1 MRGTLSGNVLP
12 NPAQFGSALSE
23 LLTGGDRRER
33 PDFRQS
39 FYLALAKVL
48 GAAAWIDAPINQ
60 AEINVVKSL
69 LNELSPRLTSRELR
83 RVQRYLTEPVPRAHW
98 DELLLALSEFTR
110 RRARLQFALDRL
122 RTLLAADGERRPAEE
137 QRFRQAQTVLDWRR
151 LQQDTP
157 PAAEPDPPQPS
168 GVGIRLGELAPEA
181 AGDDPG
187 AVVDRVRAAAS
198 ARLGGK
204 ADRELPWRL
213 AVWAAT
219 LVQVTVRRARTD
231 GEDAELVG
239 FLAAVTGVDDAAAD
253 AALEA
258 ARELRERLGAP
269 AAEELADLAAALRD
283 TAGAV
288 EVASLAKLLN
298 SMAGGDA
305 ALRRLR
311 QLAAGI

>member
-1 MRGTLSGNVLP
+1 MLP

-33 PDFRQS
+33 PDLRQS

-83 RVQRYLTEPVPRAHW
+83 RVQRYLSEPVTRAHW
-98 DELLLALSEFTR
+98 DDLLLALSAFTR
-110 RRARLQFALDRL
+110 RRTRLQFALDRL
-122 RTLLAADGERRPAEE
+122 RALLAADGEERPAEI
-137 QRFRQAQTVLDWRR
+137 QLFRQAQSVLDWRR
-151 LQQDTP
+151 RQQDP
-157 PAAEPDPPQPS
+157 PLVAEPDPPPPS
-168 GVGIRLGELAPEA
+168 GAGIRLGELAPETA
-181 AGDDPG
+181 DDDPG
-187 AVVDRVRAAAS
+187 AVVDRVSAAAS
-198 ARLGGK
+198 ARLRGK
-204 ADRELPWRL
+204 ADRALPRRL

-219 LVQVTVRRARTD
+219 LVHVTVRRARTD

-239 FLAAVTGVDDAAAD
+239 FLGAVTGVDDAAAE

-258 ARELRERLGAP
+258 ARELHERHGAL
-269 AAEELADLAAALRD
+269 AGEELVELAAALRE

-298 SMAGGDA
+298 SMAGGDV
-305 ALRRLR
+305 ALRRLHR
-311 QLAAGI
+311 LAAGT

>member
-1 MRGTLSGNVLP
+1 MLP
-12 NPAQFGSALSE
+12 NPAHFGSALSE
-23 LLTGGDRRER
+23 LFTGGDRRER

-110 RRARLQFALDRL
+110 RRTRRQFALDRL
-122 RTLLAADGERRPAEE
+122 RVLLAADGEQHPAEE
-137 QRFRQAQTVLDWRR
+137 QLFRQAHTMLDWRH

-157 PAAEPDPPQPS
+157 PPAPPDPPEVS
-168 GVGIRLGELAPEA
+168 GGGFRLGELTSA
-181 AGDDPG
+181 ADNDDPG
-187 AVVDRVRAAAS
+187 TVVDRVHAATS
-198 ARLGGK
+198 ARLGAK

-219 LVQVTVRRARTD
+219 LIHVTVRRARTD

-239 FLAAVTGVDDAAAD
+239 FLAAVTEVNDAAAE

-258 ARELRERLGAP
+258 AREMREQHGAH
-269 AAEELADLAAALRD
+269 AGQQLADLAAALRD
-283 TAGAV
+283 AASTV

-298 SMAGGDA
+298 SMAGG
-305 ALRRLR
+305 
-311 QLAAGI
+311 